1 MKIAEI
7 MTVDV
12 HLTDP
17 SESLQSAADTMLSKD
32 VGCLPVGRD
41 GKLVG
46 MLTDRDIVVRGIAR
60 GLGPDARVQ
69 DAMSGDIRYCYEDED
84 LSHVASNMA
93 DLQVRRLPVVNRN
106 KELVGVVSL
115 ADFAHSGENKP
126 AGELT
131 RGVAV
136 PHH

>member
-17 SESLQSAADTMLSKD
+17 SESLQSAADNMLSKD
-32 VGCLPVGRD
+32 VGCLPVGSD

-60 GLGPDARVQ
+60 GLGPDAKVQ
-69 DAMSGDIRYCYEDED
+69 DAMSSDVCYCYEDED
-84 LSHVASNMA
+84 VSHVASNMA

-106 KELVGVVSL
+106 KDLVGMVSL
-115 ADFAHSGENKP
+115 ADFAHSGEHRS
-126 AGELT
+126 AGKLT